1 MNLRL
6 LQECVVHAV
15 LVGIVYCGVRSMF
28 HKTTNVGH
36 KVEGEFNIVT
46 DAIMFLTQS
55 SLIKYRN
62 HYLVFTFLISITA
75 SGCRSL
81 LGSRRGAV
89 ACCRVLT
96 APPHERELSLNHT

>member
-46 DAIMFLTQS
+46 DAILFLTQS

-75 SGCRSL
+75 SGCR
-81 LGSRRGAV
+81 V
-89 ACCRVLT
+89 AGRF
-96 APPHERELSLNHT
+96 